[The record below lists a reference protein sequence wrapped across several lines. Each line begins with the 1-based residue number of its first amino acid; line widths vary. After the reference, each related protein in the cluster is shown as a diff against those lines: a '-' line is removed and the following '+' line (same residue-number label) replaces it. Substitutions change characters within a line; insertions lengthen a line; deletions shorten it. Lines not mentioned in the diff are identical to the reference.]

1 MFLNSYPAKEEFIK
15 LTEDYSVIPV
25 CEEIL
30 ADSETPVSLL
40 SKFFHKDRQKPVFL
54 LESVEGGERWGRY
67 SFLGLDAY
75 AVMRV
80 FSQDIEIEKD
90 NSTIRIAHNHNP
102 LDELRKFMSAFVPA
116 DIARLPRF
124 WGGLVG
130 YFTFE
135 SVSFFEPKVPNKL
148 DKDTPL
154 ARFVIPRELLIFD
167 NQKNSLII
175 MALVIS
181 EDGKICASQY
191 DDARKR
197 IKDIT
202 SFIETPGE
210 RLVSSR
216 ICNDFD
222 DSLTAIIPEE
232 EYREKVRRTKEQI
245 IDGEIIQAVIAQKF
259 TCKAP
264 DDLIAL
270 YRAQRYINP
279 SPYMYFISID
289 NKQIVGSSP
298 ETLIRLEGDK
308 ATVRPIAGT
317 RPRGQTEQE
326 DRALADELLQD
337 EKERAEHLM
346 LVDLGRNDLGR
357 VAVTGTVQVTDLMFI
372 ERYSH
377 VMHLVSNVECNVSS
391 EYDAFDLFAATFP
404 AGTLSGAPKVRAM
417 EIISETEDFAR
428 DFYGGAVGYISF
440 CGNMDFAITIRT
452 AAIENGELTVIAG
465 GGIVY
470 DSDPEKERQE
480 SVNKAA
486 SVDKALKMLKTS
498 NRLLNEMEEK

>member
-1 MFLNSYPAKEEFIK
+1 MFLNSYPSQDEFLK
-15 LTEDYSVIPV
+15 LRKTHGVVPV
-25 CEEIL
+25 CEELL

-40 SKFFHKDRQKPVFL
+40 RKFFHQDPDQPIFL
-54 LESVEGGERWGRY
+54 LESVEGGERWGRH
-67 SFLGLDAY
+67 SFIGLGAY
-75 AVMRV
+75 AMIRV
-80 FSQDIEIEKD
+80 YSDYVEIERES
-90 NSTIRIAHNHNP
+90 STDQIKHNGDP
-102 LDELRKFMSAFVPA
+102 LGTLRNFMSAFNPA
-116 DIARLPRF
+116 NIAELPSI
-124 WGGLVG
+124 WGGLIG

-148 DKDTPL
+148 PPNVPL
-154 ARFVIPRELLIFD
+154 ARFVVPKELLVFD
-167 NQKNSLII
+167 NIKNSLCV
-175 MALVIS
+175 MTFNFQG
-181 EDGKICASQY
+181 DGSAEEQYQASSKKI
-191 DDARKR
+191 REL
-197 IKDIT
+197 IH
-202 SFIETPGE
+202 FIESPISLPGE
-210 RLVSSR
+210 KET
-216 ICNDFD
+216 NNFN
-222 DSLTAIIPEE
+222 DSLQAIIPEE
-232 EYREKVRRTKEQI
+232 EYREKVRKTKELI

-264 DDLIAL
+264 DNLIAL

-279 SPYMYFISID
+279 SPYMYFLSFD
-289 NKQIVGSSP
+289 DKQIIGSSP
-298 ETLIRLEGDK
+298 ETLVKLKDGK

-317 RPRGQTEQE
+317 RPRGKTEQE

-357 VAVTGTVQVTDLMFI
+357 IATTGTVQVTDLMFI

-377 VMHLVSNVECNVSS
+377 VMHIVSNVECDISE

-417 EIISETEDFAR
+417 EIISELEDFPR

-440 CGNMDFAITIRT
+440 KGNMDFAIAIRT
-452 AAIENGELTVIAG
+452 ASVENDKLTVIAG

-480 SVNKAA
+480 SVNKAG
-486 SVDKALKMLKTS
+486 SVNKALQMLKNS
-498 NRLLNEMEEK
+498 NELYKNMEEK